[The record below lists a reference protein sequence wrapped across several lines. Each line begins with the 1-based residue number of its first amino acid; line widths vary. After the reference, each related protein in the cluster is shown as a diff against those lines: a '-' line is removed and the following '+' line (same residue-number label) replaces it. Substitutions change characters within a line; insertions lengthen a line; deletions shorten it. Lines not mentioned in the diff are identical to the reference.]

1 VVAEPLLGIVGGVGP
16 YAALDLA
23 KKICDETVASRDQ
36 DHLPMAL
43 LSLAHLIPDRT
54 AFLLGETEINP
65 ALAIVEVVSELENL
79 GCRVIGVPCNTAHAA
94 AIWDVITEG
103 VAKRTPGVTLVNM
116 VEEVA
121 VFVRQRWSDATRVGV
136 LSTVGTQ
143 LSRVY
148 PTVLAR
154 HGLEAVT
161 LQDEEHRVLV
171 HDAVYD
177 PEFGVKAHASPVSER
192 ARRNVLRAVEKAA
205 EAGAQIVVLG
215 CTELPLAVP
224 EPVVGGTPV
233 VDATR
238 VLARAMVRSAAPE
251 RLRG

>member
-1 VVAEPLLGIVGGVGP
+1 VVTEPLLGIVGGVGP
-16 YAALDLA
+16 YAAFDLA
-23 KKICDETVASRDQ
+23 KKVCDETAATRDQ

-43 LSLAHLIPDRT
+43 LSLSHLIPDRT
-54 AFLLGETEINP
+54 AFLLGETDINP
-65 ALAIVEVVSELENL
+65 GLAIVEVIGELEGL
-79 GCRVIGVPCNTAHAA
+79 GCRVIGLPCNTAHAP
-94 AIWDVITEG
+94 AIWDVIIDG
-103 VAKRTPGVTLVNM
+103 IAKRGGGIKLLNM

-121 VFVRQRWSDATRVGV
+121 AFVRKEWPRVRRVGV

-154 HGLEAVT
+154 HDLEVIT
-161 LQDEEHRVLV
+161 LDDEEHRALV

-177 PEFGVKAHASPVSER
+177 PGFGIKAHASPVSER
-192 ARRNVLRAVEKAA
+192 ARGSVLRAVEKIT
-205 EAGAQIVVLG
+205 EAGAQLVVLG

-224 EPVVGGTPV
+224 EPAVGDTPL

-238 VLARAMVRSAAPE
+238 VLARALIRAVAPG
-251 RLRG
+251 RLRA

>member
-23 KKICDETVASRDQ
+23 KKICDETVATHDQ

-54 AFLLGETEINP
+54 AFLLGATDINP
-65 ALAIVEVVSELENL
+65 GLAIVEVIGELEGL
-79 GCRVIGVPCNTAHAA
+79 GCRVIGVPCNTAHAP
-94 AIWDVITEG
+94 AIWDVIADG
-103 VAKRTPGVTLVNM
+103 IAKRGGGVKLLNM

-121 VFVRQRWSDATRVGV
+121 LFVRQRWPNATRVGV

-148 PTVLAR
+148 PTVLVR
-154 HGLEAVT
+154 YGLEAVT
-161 LQDEEHRVLV
+161 LEDEEHRVLV

-177 PEFGVKAHASPVSER
+177 PEFGVKAHASPVSGR

-205 EAGAQIVVLG
+205 EAGAQIVVLA

-224 EPVVGGTPV
+224 EPVVVGTPV